1 MVFDKAQAQVLRVV
15 HMYLTPLILGYFVWG
30 SRTSSIKK
38 GSPKVD
44 MGCQYTCFWSGVQK
58 QDSSPLHAKHAAA

>member
-1 MVFDKAQAQVLRVV
+1 
-15 HMYLTPLILGYFVWG
+15 MYLAPLILGYFVWG